1 MLSLSRRID
10 RELINEFERLNKD
23 IDADKIISTL
33 SDTEENANHGI
44 PKSDL
49 IQHLIS
55 PHNITP

>member
-10 RELINEFERLNKD
+10 RELNAFERLNKD

-44 PKSDL
+44 PNSDL
-49 IQHLIS
+49 IQYLIS
-55 PHNITP
+55 PQNITP

>member
-10 RELINEFERLNKD
+10 RELNAFERLNKD
-23 IDADKIISTL
+23 IDADKIMSTL